1 MRSEMIRISRTLAF
15 RLAGL
20 LLFAAVLTAQT
31 PTGPILR
38 LSATTE
44 NVAGAPDSVRIDLL
58 RWSTDAERDQL
69 LAAWAQPGAAAAG
82 GRGARGAGARGA
94 AAGAPDQ
101 NDDAAAGARGAA
113 AGRGG
118 ARGAGG
124 RGGRGDAAEAP
135 RQTPES
141 SLAAALDRAPTLGY
155 LWSSESTGYAL
166 RYAVRLA
173 QPDGER
179 ITLITSR
186 RLGAWNNLWKPVG
199 TAAATD
205 YEFSVVELHL
215 NAKGEG
221 EGKASL
227 TGKVA
232 VDSAAKAI
240 ALENYSAL
248 PVVLKG
254 VKRRTN

>member
-1 MRSEMIRISRTLAF
+1 MHDNKRSGLFIAISFAFQLLKCSDIFMKEGFMRSEMIRISRTLAF

-82 GRGARGAGARGA
+82 GRGGARGA
-94 AAGAPDQ
+94 
-101 NDDAAAGARGAA
+101 
-113 AGRGG
+113 
-118 ARGAGG
+118 
-124 RGGRGDAAEAP
+124 GGRGDAAEAP

-186 RLGAWNNLWKPVG
+186 RLGAWNNLWKPAG
-199 TAAATD
+199 AAAATD
-205 YEFSVVELHL
+205 YEFSVIELHL

-232 VDSAAKAI
+232 VDAAAKSI